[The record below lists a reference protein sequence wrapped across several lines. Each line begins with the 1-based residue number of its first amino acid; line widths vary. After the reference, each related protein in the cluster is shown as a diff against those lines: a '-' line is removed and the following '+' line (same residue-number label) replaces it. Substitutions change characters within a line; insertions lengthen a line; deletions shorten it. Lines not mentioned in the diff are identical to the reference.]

1 MAKVRN
7 NIVTTGLSGKPGNLI
22 VFLNRG
28 GKTVISKTPLKREQ
42 EPTEVHQQ
50 HQLRFQEAVFYET
63 AALPDPAK
71 KEAFGHR

>member
-7 NIVTTGLSGKPGNLI
+7 NIVTTGLSGKLGNLI

-28 GKTVISKTPLKREQ
+28 GKTVISKTPLKKEQ

-50 HQLRFQEAVFYET
+50 HQLRF
-63 AALPDPAK
+63 
-71 KEAFGHR
+71 